1 MIDRSRALTLGLLA
15 LIGAVGMATEAP
27 AQVPPQAQDASACKL
42 ATPAEGSFK
51 AGPVTGAYAGL
62 ELPRSLQPIADSEVR
77 VTAGIYRIFLVGK
90 DWPCFQKFYPAAAK
104 TFKERVK
111 AMGGG

>member
-1 MIDRSRALTLGLLA
+1 MHSRRPLA
-15 LIGAVGMATEAP
+15 IGALSALAGLAFAP
-27 AQVPPQAQDASACKL
+27 GTSAQVPPQGQDAGACQL
-42 ATPAEGSFK
+42 AKPAEASFK
-51 AGPVTGAYAGL
+51 AGPQTGAYSGL
-62 ELPRSLQPIADSEVR
+62 ELPKSLQSIADSEVR
-77 VTAGIYRIFLVGK
+77 VTAGIYRIFLMGK